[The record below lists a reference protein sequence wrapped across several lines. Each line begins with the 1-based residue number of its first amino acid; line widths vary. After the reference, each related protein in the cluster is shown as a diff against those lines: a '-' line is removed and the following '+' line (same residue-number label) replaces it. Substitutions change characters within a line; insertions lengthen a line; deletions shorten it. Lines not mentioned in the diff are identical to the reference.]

1 MKASIPISIYFLL
14 ILLPYFGNAQL
25 VINEVCS
32 KNASVIEDEFGATS
46 DWIELYNSGNTPI
59 NLDGYFL
66 SDNEENPQK
75 WQFPNKTIT
84 ANSFLLI
91 FASGDNLIDIFC
103 HTNFKLS
110 SVGETLILSNANG
123 EEIERVEIP
132 PLSEDH
138 SFGKIIDGGNEWT
151 YFEIPTPTSSNANGS
166 NYQFAPAPVFLTQ
179 QHFYENSASI
189 EIAPCTQPN
198 CVIRFTRDGN
208 IPNENSE
215 IYTTPIAL
223 DTTTCI
229 RAVTFSDA
237 FYPSPAATQTYFIN
251 TNHTL
256 PIMTLTSEP
265 DNFWDW
271 ERGIFQL
278 GPNAEDTFPNFGANF
293 WEDIQIPLHM
303 EYYVDHELVMEFDVS
318 TEIHGGKTARTKPM
332 KALRLLTDGDF
343 PSTGLSYP
351 FFYNKNINNF
361 RRLVI
366 RNASGDFNYTHFRD
380 AYLQRYFIDENL
392 DVDVLAYQPMTVY
405 LNGTYWGVMNLREKV
420 DRFYLKENHG
430 MDRDS
435 IDLLE
440 EDVIVI
446 EGSSD
451 EYFSNYNFIISNDLS
466 VASNFDI
473 AASYFD
479 LSSLTDYF
487 IVQTYVNN
495 TDFPNNNI
503 KFWQPNSANGKW
515 RYLLFDMDVSMGR
528 FGWTRA
534 KSDNFNPLLE
544 NPAENKFIYI
554 LLAFLENK
562 DFKNHFISRYAD
574 LMNTTF
580 RPENLRAETDRTV
593 AEIDEEMKL
602 HFEKWTWPG
611 YDVWQNERLLG
622 LYTFIEDRPA
632 FQREFVRQQFEL
644 PNEVNITLQTFPAG
658 AGEIKINT
666 ITPDSLPWNGYYYN
680 GVPVNLTIIPNNGFT
695 FSHWES
701 IHTILSRDAS
711 TSIAYNFEQD
721 DEITAYFESEYE
733 GLGLNVF
740 PNPIEEN
747 LQITFTLDQISDIKI
762 SIYSMTG
769 QLLGRVNE
777 GKRNGGTHTIS
788 LKINDLDLPKG
799 VYLISL
805 ETEHFRE
812 TVKLFK

>member
-1 MKASIPISIYFLL
+1 MKASTHLSIYFLL
-14 ILLPYFGNAQL
+14 LLLPYLGHSQI

-32 KNASVIEDEFGATS
+32 KNTSIIEDEFGDTS

-59 NLDGYFL
+59 NLEGYFL
-66 SDNEENPQK
+66 SDNEDNLQK
-75 WQFPNKTIT
+75 WQFPNKTIA

-91 FASGDNLIDIFC
+91 FASGDNLVDVFC

-110 SVGETLILSNANG
+110 GNGETLILSDENG
-123 EEIERVEIP
+123 EEIERVGIP
-132 PLSEDH
+132 PLLEDH
-138 SFGKIIDGGNEWT
+138 SFGKIMDAGNEWT
-151 YFEIPTPTSSNANGS
+151 YFEIPTPVASNVNGS
-166 NYQFAPAPVFLTQ
+166 NYEFAPAPVFNTQ
-179 QHFYENSASI
+179 QHFYENSALV

-198 CVIRFTRDGN
+198 CIIRFTRDGN

-215 IYTTPIAL
+215 IYSAPIAL

-271 ERGIFQL
+271 EKGIFQL
-278 GPNAEDTFPNFGANF
+278 GPNAEDTFPNLGANF

-303 EYYVDHELVMEFDVS
+303 EYYVDHDLVMEFDVS
-318 TEIHGGKTARTKPM
+318 TEIHGGKAARTRPM

-351 FFYNKNINNF
+351 FFDNKNIDNF

-392 DVDVLAYQPMTVY
+392 DVDVLAYQPMAVY
-405 LNGTYWGVMNLREKV
+405 INGIYWGVMNLREKI
-420 DRFYLKENHG
+420 DRFYLNENYG
-430 MDRDS
+430 MERDE

-446 EGSSD
+446 EGTSD

-466 VASNFDI
+466 VPSNFDI
-473 AASYFD
+473 GASYFD
-479 LSSLTDYF
+479 LSSLSDYF

-503 KFWQPNSANGKW
+503 KLWQPNTPNGKW

-534 KSDNFNPLLE
+534 KVDNFNPLLE
-544 NPAENKFIYI
+544 NPANNKFIDI

-562 DFKNHFISRYAD
+562 EFKNYFINRYAD
-574 LMNTTF
+574 IMNTTF
-580 RPENLRAETDRTV
+580 RPENFRAETDKTV
-593 AEIDEEMKL
+593 EEIEEEMKR

-611 YDVWQNERLLG
+611 YDTWKNDRLGG
-622 LYTFIEDRPA
+622 LYFFIDSRPA
-632 FQREFVRQQFEL
+632 FQREFLRQQFEL
-644 PNEVNITLQTFPAG
+644 PNEVNLTLRTYPQD

-666 ITPDSLPWNGYYYN
+666 ITPETLPWDGYYYN
-680 GVPVNLTIIPNNGFT
+680 GVPVNLTITPNNGFT

-701 IHTILSRDAS
+701 IHTILSKDPSA
-711 TSIAYNFEQD
+711 SIAYNFEQD
-721 DEITAYFESEYE
+721 DEITAYFESEYK
-733 GLGLNVF
+733 GLELNAF
-740 PNPIEEN
+740 PNPIEQDLN
-747 LQITFTLDQISDIKI
+747 ITFTLDRISDIKI
-762 SIYSMTG
+762 SLHNITG
-769 QLLGRVNE
+769 QLLGSVNE
-777 GKRNGGTHTIS
+777 EKRIGGTHTIS
-788 LKINDLDLPKG
+788 FKISDLDLQKG
-799 VYLISL
+799 IYLLSL
-805 ETEHFRE
+805 ETENFRE
-812 TVKLFK
+812 TIKIFK